1 MHILR
6 EQEQEKREVQS
17 LWVLMIFNSKLKGL
31 QAKKN
36 KSRTTLE
43 TICSRRGFRVV
54 VEED

>member
-1 MHILR
+1 MHTFR
-6 EQEQEKREVQS
+6 EQEQEKIEIQS
-17 LWVLMIFNSKLKGL
+17 IWVLMIFNSKLKLL

-54 VEED
+54 IEEE